1 MEIIYPERGARLFVP
16 VQLDGTHGQV
26 GLEAAHREQDA
37 VLYWSLDGE
46 HIASTR
52 GEHRIAV
59 DLPQG
64 RHELT
69 LTDQYGRFRSNT
81 FTVERSKTPRQ

>member
-1 MEIIYPERGARLFVP
+1 MEIIYPERGARIFVP
-16 VQLDGTHGQV
+16 VQLDGTHDQV
-26 GLEAAHREQDA
+26 GLEAAHREPDA
-37 VLYWSLDGE
+37 MLYWSLDGE
-46 HIASTR
+46 HLGTTR

-69 LTDQYGRFRSNT
+69 LTDQHGRFRST
-81 FTVERSKTPRQ
+81 SFTVERSKTPKK